1 MPRILL
7 QSIPRF
13 RAESEYA
20 KQFGG
25 EHRLSLRRL
34 RLPRKIIETAVASEC
49 VGRSKAFTT
58 LR

>member
-7 QSIPRF
+7 LSIPRF
-13 RAESEYA
+13 RAESEYG

-25 EHRLSLRRL
+25 EHRFSMRRL
-34 RLPRKIIETAVASEC
+34 GLPRKIIETAVARKC
-49 VGRSKAFTT
+49 AGRSKAITT